1 MPPLPYDTFPGFA
14 FAYANASGT
23 VLAALNVGAQA
34 ARVSVKQLEKE
45 FLPVL
50 LKGAQE
56 LSILLP

>member
-1 MPPLPYDTFPGFA
+1 
-14 FAYANASGT
+14 
-23 VLAALNVGAQA
+23 VGAHA
-34 ARVSVKQLEKE
+34 ARVSRRKMVEE